1 MELCLNLDEYLKIRN
16 EGLSIEELK
25 YILIE
30 LNKMFKKMHDNNIYH
45 KNLNLSNIL
54 ISLDKINKTS
64 LKYLI

>member
-54 ISLDKINKTS
+54 IS
-64 LKYLI
+64 